1 MTEPGSV
8 GGFRRLHAETI
19 YEGRVFRLVSSTFE
33 APNGDR
39 FVREIVE
46 HPGAVV
52 VVPLAHDRT
61 VTCVRQYRGP
71 LGRHLLELPAGLLD
85 RSGEDRLEAAKREL
99 REEVGMVAAT
109 WSRIGTFAAAPG
121 LTDEQYTLF
130 VATDLVDVGSEAD
143 GPEEEH
149 MTIETVR
156 LEDVRALIDAGE
168 IVDAKTAIGLL
179 YVCGSGA

>member
-1 MTEPGSV
+1 MSAGE
-8 GGFRRLHAETI
+8 FRRLDTSTI

-33 APNGDR
+33 APNGER
-39 FVREIVE
+39 FVREVVE

-52 VVPLAHDRT
+52 VVPLSPDRT

-85 RSGEDRLEAAKREL
+85 RPGEDRNEAARREL
-99 REEVGMVAAT
+99 REEVGMVAST
-109 WSRIGTFAAAPG
+109 WSLIGTFAAAPG

-130 VATDLVDVGSEAD
+130 VATGLEHVGSEAD

-149 MTIETVR
+149 MTVETVH
-156 LEDVRALIDAGE
+156 LDDVRALIDAGE
-168 IVDAKTAIGLL
+168 IVDAKTVIGLL
-179 YVCGSGA
+179 YVSGSGA